1 MNTIVGRI
9 TKNAQINTL
18 KNERKVVNF
27 SVAINDYYK
36 TKDGERKEQTTFYN
50 CSYWQSPNVA
60 KILTKGTLVELTGR
74 ISPSAWIGRDG
85 EIKSGLNFHTSRIK
99 LHGGGKRSEDTE
111 NPFEPTVTQ
120 THNTNNTNNTN
131 PFLDDTEDD
140 LPF

>member
-18 KNERKVVNF
+18 KDQRQVVNF

-36 TKDGERKEQTTFYN
+36 TKAGERKEQTTFYN
-50 CSYWQSPNVA
+50 CSYWISPNVA

-99 LHGGGKRSEDTE
+99 LHGGGKQNDRNAEAQFEQIQHASAQTE
-111 NPFEPTVTQ
+111 
-120 THNTNNTNNTN
+120 NTN
-131 PFLDDTEDD
+131 PFSDDSEDD
-140 LPF
+140 LLF

>member
-18 KNERKVVNF
+18 KDQRQVVNF

-36 TKDGERKEQTTFYN
+36 TKAGERKEQTTFYN
-50 CSYWQSPNVA
+50 CSYWISPNVA

-85 EIKSGLNFHTSRIK
+85 EIKSGLNFLTLRIMEHGNITSNMICEDQDFNSVMAMLK
-99 LHGGGKRSEDTE
+99 ILVQHSAYVYSVGGA
-111 NPFEPTVTQ
+111 
-120 THNTNNTNNTN
+120 
-131 PFLDDTEDD
+131 
-140 LPF
+140 